1 MAVQQVQNI
10 PPKFVQQLGED
21 LATQITA
28 QTGVP
33 VVAPGTGGIT
43 QLAGESADQFKA
55 RQDAAQQFNIRQQS
69 LAGLAPQVAGRD
81 TLQSLAELKALQGI
95 GSFEPAL
102 QRAQAQIAGIPTG
115 AMTTQEA
122 QQFMSPYQSQVI
134 DATLAEFDRNRAI
147 QEQNIRDQQTRL
159 GVLGAGRAGVQLA
172 EYGTGAARERALLQ
186 AGLLQQGF
194 NQAQSARQQDI
205 ANRFNLAQAESGI
218 AGILPQLQRADI
230 SQLGTL
236 GALNQAQEQARL
248 DASREAARQAAFLPA
263 QELDRYAAQVTGLMG
278 GYPGSTQQTIT
289 PNPTPLQTALGV
301 GTTLAG
307 IYGALGQGARDFS
320 LLGIPRG

>member
-28 QTGVP
+28 QTAVP

-55 RQDAAQQFNIRQQS
+55 RQDAAQQFDIRQQS

-81 TLQSLAELKALQGI
+81 ALQSLAELKALQGI

-172 EYGTGAARERALLQ
+172 EFGTGAARERALLQ

-278 GYPGSTQQTIT
+278 GYPGQTQQTIT

-307 IYGALGQGARDFS
+307 IYGAINNPSGLNLTLPKIG
-320 LLGIPRG
+320 